1 MSRFIVL
8 AVVATGLI
16 FCFKIL
22 KRESNR
28 VAVRVKRAE
37 QERKNGAKGT
47 LVQDPKT
54 GEYRV
59 ENNQF

>member
-1 MSRFIVL
+1 MSRFILL
-8 AVVATGLI
+8 AVVVAG
-16 FCFKIL
+16 FVFFYKVL

-28 VAVRVKRAE
+28 AAVRVKRAE
-37 QERKNGAKGT
+37 QERKNGSKGT